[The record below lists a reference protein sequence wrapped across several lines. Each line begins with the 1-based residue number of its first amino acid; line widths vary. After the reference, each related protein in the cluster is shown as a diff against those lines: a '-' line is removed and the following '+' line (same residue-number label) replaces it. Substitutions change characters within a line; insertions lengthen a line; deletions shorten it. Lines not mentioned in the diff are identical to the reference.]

1 MKELKIEKFDNTTK
15 NALINIKTNEYC
27 LYNSKKHNKKI
38 IGFYTMELPLVVYL
52 LYQLMMTNFY
62 YFHIF
67 MKIQILLI

>member
-15 NALINIKTNEYC
+15 NALINIRLMNIVYIIVKNII
-27 LYNSKKHNKKI
+27 KKSLAFI
-38 IGFYTMELPLVVYL
+38 QMELPLVVYL